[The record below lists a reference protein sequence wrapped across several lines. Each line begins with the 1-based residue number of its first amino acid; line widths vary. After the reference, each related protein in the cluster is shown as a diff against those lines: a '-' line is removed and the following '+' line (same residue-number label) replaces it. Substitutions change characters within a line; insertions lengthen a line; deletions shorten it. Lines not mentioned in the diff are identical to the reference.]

1 MKTKLNLSIAFIFSV
16 KIFRSRARW
25 RAVWRPWIFLSY
37 IHDFS
42 DKLYTASTWNYAFVF
57 GKDSK
62 SKLNRPGSTQPGVQR
77 PNSKK
82 ILFLSRQR
90 WKHILVFKYCQ
101 LMHNTALIFQVLTT
115 LFFKEEK
122 LIFPKLWAEFHKK
135 TAFFSIT
142 FTIYT

>member
-1 MKTKLNLSIAFIFSV
+1 MKTKLNLSIPFIFSV
-16 KIFRSRARW
+16 KNFGRGLGDAPYGVSEYFW
-25 RAVWRPWIFLSY
+25 V

-42 DKLYTASTWNYAFVF
+42 DKLYTASTWNYVFVF
-57 GKDSK
+57 GKGSK
-62 SKLNRPGSTQPGVQR
+62 SKSNRPGSTQPGVQR

-115 LFFKEEK
+115 LFFERKKK

-135 TAFFSIT
+135 IPFFSIT